1 MNDNLDK
8 PEYCVIVSPEIAV
21 FLITGKWKNN
31 KKVNVFI
38 FYLNN

>member
-1 MNDNLDK
+1 MNENLDK
-8 PEYCVIVSPEIAV
+8 PEYCVVVSQEIAV
-21 FLITGKWKNN
+21 FSITGKWKNY